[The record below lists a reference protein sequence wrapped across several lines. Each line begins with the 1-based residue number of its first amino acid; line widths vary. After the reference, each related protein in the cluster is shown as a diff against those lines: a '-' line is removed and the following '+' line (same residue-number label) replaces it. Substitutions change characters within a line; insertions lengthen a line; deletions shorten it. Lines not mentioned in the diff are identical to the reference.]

1 MKKDFKKYEIPEQ
14 NELIANFTIDCF
26 ADEHIKF
33 CESHI
38 DYVES
43 RLIAA
48 LADELKNKLTWYMY
62 KKSKTTGRIYDGFYN
77 YVQVNDPM
85 CDTVYEAR
93 FDLFSNALKRVKELE
108 SRVAEQNDI
117 ISKLNRKIYESAGE

>member
-1 MKKDFKKYEIPEQ
+1 MNKDFKTYNPPEKD
-14 NELIANFTIDCF
+14 ELIVTFTIDGSEI
-26 ADEHIKF
+26 EHIKF
-33 CESHI
+33 AENHS

-62 KKSKTTGRIYDGFYN
+62 KKSKTTGRIYDGFHN
-77 YVQVNDPM
+77 YIPANDPM